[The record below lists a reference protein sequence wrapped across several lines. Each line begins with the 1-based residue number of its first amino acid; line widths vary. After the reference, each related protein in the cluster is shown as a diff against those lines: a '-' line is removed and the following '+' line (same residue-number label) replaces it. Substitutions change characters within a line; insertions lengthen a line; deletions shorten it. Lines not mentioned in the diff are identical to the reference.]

1 MKALLQYL
9 KILLAL
15 LGFCALML
23 GIFSL
28 PHFIEE
34 GDVNH
39 IFGSLFVATLGGAI
53 VSIFK
58 VE

>member
-1 MKALLQYL
+1 MKDFLLYI

-15 LGFCALML
+15 SGFCALML

-34 GDVNH
+34 GDINH

-53 VSIFK
+53 MSIFK